1 MYRNLR
7 LLAVVPARGGSKGI
21 PLKNIQPVFGIQ
33 LVTRVAMLIGSLDYI
48 DAAVVSSDNDK
59 IIESACE
66 FGLEA
71 PFRRPQHLSG
81 DSISDYEVLIHALT
95 ETEKHKGVEY
105 DLVMM
110 LQPTSPLRRVH
121 HLRGALDQFIDG
133 CFDSVWSVSR
143 TDSKYHPLKQL
154 TLEEGML
161 EYYDSKGS
169 TIIARQQLKPVYQR
183 NGIVYVISRKCLLKY
198 GNIKGE
204 RTGAYLVKEPS
215 VSIDTMEDIEYVE
228 YLMRRDGDPLELD
241 SITGATQTSNAV
253 EAFLNKELLQLKEL
267 LLSSSVR

>member
-7 LLAVVPARGGSKGI
+7 VLAVVPARGGSKGI
-21 PLKNIQPVFGIQ
+21 PLKNIQPVLGIH
-33 LVTRVAMLIGSLDYI
+33 LVARVAMLINSLDYV
-48 DAAVVSSDNDK
+48 DAAVVSSDNEK
-59 IIESACE
+59 IIESACQ

-71 PFRRPQHLSG
+71 PFRRPPHLSG
-81 DSISDYEVLIHALT
+81 DCISDYQVLIHALT
-95 ETEKHKGVEY
+95 EMEKHKGVVY
-105 DLVMM
+105 DVVIM

-121 HLRGALDQFIDG
+121 HLRGALDTFIDG

-161 EYYDSKGS
+161 GYYDSEGS
-169 TIIARQQLKPVYQR
+169 SIIARQQLKPAYQR
-183 NGIVYVISRKCLLKY
+183 NGVVYVISRACLLKH

-204 RTGAYLVKEPS
+204 RTGAYLVEEPS

-228 YLMRRDGDPLELD
+228 YLMRRNGDPLKLD
-241 SITGATQTSNAV
+241 SVTS
-253 EAFLNKELLQLKEL
+253 
-267 LLSSSVR
+267 